1 MRNFFTRRRRSS
13 GRSRTVHSGHSRGS
27 GMRRRRSSG
36 GTVETAIGALVV
48 VVLVL
53 VLLRLV
59 GLF

>member
-1 MRNFFTRRRRSS
+1 
-13 GRSRTVHSGHSRGS
+13 
-27 GMRRRRSSG
+27 MRRRRSSG
-36 GTVETAIGALVV
+36 GTVEMAIGALAV

>member
-1 MRNFFTRRRRSS
+1 MRNFFRRRRSS
-13 GRSRTVHSGHSRGS
+13 GRGRTVHRGRSRG
-27 GMRRRRSSG
+27 GVRRGSFG
-36 GTVETAIGALVV
+36 GPVEMAITALVV